1 MFTVAQRLYTAKFGT
16 ELMKKIRKSDLTE
29 VLSAKN
35 GSFKK
40 LITILPV
47 YLTKLSR
54 ITLRDTMKPT
64 STNY

>member
-1 MFTVAQRLYTAKFGT
+1 MFTVVQRLYTVKSGT
-16 ELMKKIRKSDLTE
+16 ELMKKFRKSDLNE

-35 GSFKK
+35 GSLKK
-40 LITILPV
+40 LITNFQD